1 MTEDKWRSAHEPIES
16 GAGIKDP
23 AMSALE
29 PLPLTT
35 SAPKERVA
43 YLDNARYW
51 VILLVV
57 IGHVLTQFTQM
68 DSARSVYVWI
78 YSFHMP
84 FFVLISG
91 YTARNYVG
99 DARQVRR
106 IVSTLVVP
114 YLITELALQ
123 LITRHYTGK
132 PNPLMILSPQWLAW
146 FLAALFIWRLTTP
159 IWRALRYPITTSI
172 IISLAVGLIEVPNVL
187 ALPKVLGFLP
197 FYVVGMHMNRQA
209 FERLGARS
217 VRIASATILGIA
229 LIVCYIYS
237 KSWTIDWLLWKQR
250 YDEDPLSAS
259 ALEGITQ
266 RAELLV
272 LGFVLTFAALSLVP
286 KAKSWTTALGGRT
299 FYCYLLHGYVILL
312 LDLQFDVFDKIEKYG
327 VNAVF
332 VCIIGAFIL
341 GNLLMTKPVSVLFRP
356 IFEPKLKGLFREAEE
371 KKAAEQSVDKA

>member
-1 MTEDKWRSAHEPIES
+1 MTS
-16 GAGIKDP
+16 
-23 AMSALE
+23 LE

-35 SAPKERVA
+35 APPKERVA

-51 VILLVV
+51 VMLLVV
-57 IGHVLTQFTQM
+57 IGHVLTQFTEM
-68 DSARSVYVWI
+68 DSARGVYVWI

-114 YLITELALQ
+114 YLIAETSLQ
-123 LITRHYTGK
+123 LITRHYVGE
-132 PNPLMILSPQWLAW
+132 PDPLMILSPQWLAW

-197 FYVVGMHMNRQA
+197 VLRRRHAHEPRGLRPT
-209 FERLGARS
+209 GATR
-217 VRIASATILGIA
+217 R
-229 LIVCYIYS
+229 
-237 KSWTIDWLLWKQR
+237 
-250 YDEDPLSAS
+250 SAS
-259 ALEGITQ
+259 PQSRSSARPG
-266 RAELLV
+266 RLLRLLPQLDHRLV
-272 LGFVLTFAALSLVP
+272 AVEAALRREPAARDGPRRHHPAGRAARHRLRPDVRS
-286 KAKSWTTALGGRT
+286 ACHSCRAASRGRRRFGGRT

-312 LDLQFDVFDKIEKYG
+312 LDLQFDVFDKIDQYG
-327 VNAVF
+327 VNAVI
-332 VCIIGAFIL
+332 VCIIGAVRSWP
-341 GNLLMTKPVSVLFRP
+341 TC
-356 IFEPKLKGLFREAEE
+356 
-371 KKAAEQSVDKA
+371 